1 MALREYR
8 RKRDF
13 TRTPEPAGGAA
24 PAAAGEGPLYVIQKH
39 AARRT
44 HYDFRLELD
53 GVLKSWAIPKG
64 PSLDPQQKRLAVEV
78 EDHPV
83 EYGGF
88 EGVIP
93 KGEYGGGTVMI
104 WDRGWWEPVG
114 DAAKSLAEGEL
125 KFILHGAKL
134 QGRFVL
140 VRLKPREGDKA
151 TNWLLIKERDETA
164 IPGSN
169 TRVVDELPD
178 SASSG
183 RDMATIAKD
192 ADRVWRSGSGE
203 VTVPPLPDPA
213 AIAGAVRAAAP
224 ARLQPQLATAA
235 AQAPPGDDW
244 LHEIKFNG
252 YRMLAHI
259 GRGKTRLMSRNA
271 LDWTAKFPE
280 LAAALAGLRVR
291 DAILDGEVVHIAEN
305 GATSFGGLQNAL
317 AEGKTASLVY
327 MAFDL
332 LHLDGWN
339 LCGAKLIDRKAV
351 LKALLPP
358 DAPTLRYGDHQLG
371 RGPEFL
377 ASVCRFGLEGIVS
390 KRPESR
396 YRSGRGTL
404 WLKVKCVASE
414 DLIVVG
420 WTDPEGERVGFGALL
435 LGYHTKKGGL
445 VYAGRVGTGFS
456 LKMLE
461 ALRRRL
467 DGMARKKPT
476 VALPEDMS
484 AREVHWVEPKL
495 VAEVKFDVWTGD
507 GILRHA
513 AFLGLREDKS
523 SDEVVLDPA
532 TAERRDSGGRSAPP
546 APRVSPTGRDGA
558 ALVDGVRITHPERIV
573 YPDLGISKLGVAEYY
588 AAVAPLMLPHL
599 AGRPLS
605 LLRCPDGIGGESFFQ
620 KHMRGAGPAVK
631 AVPIAGS
638 DGVVDEHVMIEDEKG
653 LLALVQMSVLE
664 FHPWGSTAAHLEQ
677 PDRIIFDLDPDE
689 TLPWARVVAAALSIR
704 DALQGLG
711 LRSFAKT
718 TGGKGLH
725 LVVPVKPAHDWR
737 TVGEFAR
744 AFVAKLAHAEPHLYT
759 SAMGKRQRQGR
770 IFIDFLRNR
779 RGATAVAAFST
790 RARAAATVSAPL
802 TWDEVEAGIHSDQFT
817 LLTLPQ
823 RLQSLTSDPWSEFFT
838 TKQSLSAAALRLA

>member
-24 PAAAGEGPLYVIQKH
+24 PVPGKALLYVIQKH

-53 GVLKSWAIPKG
+53 GVLKSWAVPKG

-104 WDRGWWEPVG
+104 WDRGTWEPVG
-114 DAAKSLAEGEL
+114 AAEKGLAEGEL

-140 VRLKPREGDKA
+140 VRLKRREGDKA
-151 TNWLLIKERDETA
+151 TNWLLIKERDEKA
-164 IPGSN
+164 IPGSAAA
-169 TRVVDELPD
+169 VVDELGD
-178 SASSG
+178 SVASG
-183 RDMATIAKD
+183 RDMAAIAD
-192 ADRVWRSGSGE
+192 AADRVWRSGSGE
-203 VTVPPLPDPA
+203 VKRPALPDPS
-213 AIAGAVRAAAP
+213 AIAGAREAP
-224 ARLQPQLATAA
+224 APSRLEPQLAAIA
-235 AQAPPGDDW
+235 EVAPPGDDW
-244 LHEIKFNG
+244 LHEIKLNG

-259 GRGKTRLMSRNA
+259 ARGKCRLMSRNE
-271 LDWTAKFPE
+271 LDWTKKLPE
-280 LAAALAGLRVR
+280 LAQTLAALPVK
-291 DAILDGEVVHIAEN
+291 DAILDGEVVHVAEN
-305 GATSFGGLQNAL
+305 GATSFGGLQNAI
-317 AEGKTASLVY
+317 AESKTAGLLY

-332 LHLDGWN
+332 LYLEGWD
-339 LCGAKLIDRKAV
+339 LRGATLVDRKTALKAV
-351 LKALLPP
+351 LPP
-358 DAPTLRYGDHQLG
+358 EAPTLRYVDHQVG

-377 ASVCRFGLEGIVS
+377 AGVCRFGLEGIVS
-390 KRPESR
+390 KRPEGR
-396 YRSGRGTL
+396 YRAGRGTQ
-404 WLKVKCVASE
+404 WLKVKCAASE
-414 DLIVVG
+414 DLVVVG
-420 WTDPEGERVGFGALL
+420 WTDPEGERAGFGALL
-435 LGYHTKKGGL
+435 LGYHARKGGGL
-445 VYAGRVGTGFS
+445 VYAGKVGTGFS

-461 ALRRRL
+461 SLRRRL
-467 DGMARKKPT
+467 ETLARKKPV
-476 VALPEDMS
+476 VALPADVS
-484 AREVHWVEPKL
+484 ARDVHWVEPKL
-495 VAEVKFDVWTGD
+495 VAEVRFDAWTGD
-507 GILRHA
+507 AILRHA
-513 AFLGLREDKS
+513 AFMGVREDKS
-523 SDEVVLDPA
+523 PDEVVIDPA
-532 TAERRDSGGRSAPP
+532 TALRRDSGAVGARAPRIVPP
-546 APRVSPTGRDGA
+546 ARRNDP
-558 ALVDGVRITHPERIV
+558 ALVDGVRITHPERVV
-573 YPDLGISKLGVAEYY
+573 YPDLGISKLGVAQYY
-588 AAVAPLMLPHL
+588 AAVAALMVPHL

-605 LLRCPDGIGGESFFQ
+605 LLRCPDGVGGESFFQ
-620 KHMRGAGPAVK
+620 KHLKGAGPAVK
-631 AVPIAGS
+631 AVPIKGS

-689 TLPWARVVAAALSIR
+689 GLAWPRVVAAATALR
-704 DALQGLG
+704 DALAALG

-725 LVVPVKPAHDWR
+725 LVVPIKPRHDWA

-744 AFVAKLAHAEPHLYT
+744 AFVAKLAQAEPHLYT
-759 SAMGKRQRQGR
+759 GAMGKRQRQGR

-790 RARAAATVSAPL
+790 RARPAATVSAPL
-802 TWDEVEAGIHSDQFT
+802 TWEEVESGIRSDQFT
-817 LLTLPQ
+817 LLSLPQ
-823 RLQSLTSDPWSEFFT
+823 RLRSLAADPWAEFFT
-838 TKQSLSAAALRLA
+838 TQQSLSAAALRLT